1 MHLDPLPALPHIAT
15 ARIRALPA
23 AIEHAALLQAC
34 LDAAPD
40 YFTRTDGAP
49 ADAGAAR
56 RLLGDAEADP
66 ERVVFLLL
74 PSPGHGPAAGDAS
87 APGAL
92 GVLDLYLHQPEPG
105 VAHVGLLLLREAVQG
120 RGLGRELVE
129 ALERALASSGFSALR
144 ASVGD
149 ENPAAQ
155 AFWERLGF
163 APAGRLGAG
172 VTVHEKLLEPV
183 ERAALPPS

>member
-1 MHLDPLPALPHIAT
+1 MHLGPLPALPDIAT

-23 AIEHAALLQAC
+23 ASEHAPLLQAC

-49 ADAGAAR
+49 ADADAAR

-74 PSPGHGPAAGDAS
+74 PSPGRRPAAGAG
-87 APGAL
+87 PAL

-172 VTVHEKLLEPV
+172 VTVHEKLLEPM
-183 ERAALPPS
+183 EQAAPPPP